1 VSDPDPLDDLAAR
14 VADDPSF
21 LASALTAYQRR
32 HGLTDLALAALLHA
46 DPSALTLLGLCRA
59 PRPGEEFDKD
69 IGEIAG
75 HFGCD
80 AAALRTLLEETAGP
94 PPAAPDQ

>member
-1 VSDPDPLDDLAAR
+1 VSDPFDNLAAR
-14 VADDPSF
+14 VADDPFF
-21 LASALTAYQRR
+21 LASALTAYQRH
-32 HGLTDLALAALLHA
+32 HGLTDFALAAELHC
-46 DPSALTLLGLCRA
+46 DPSALTVLGLCRA

-80 AAALRTLLEETAGP
+80 AAALRTMLEETAGP
-94 PPAAPDQ
+94 PPAAPDR